1 MMKCMNFQKNLTF
14 NKPLKI
20 FSVYTYI
27 YIYIYIYY
35 RLSEKACD
43 MTG

>member
-20 FSVYTYI
+20 FSVY
-27 YIYIYIYY
+27 IYIYIYY